1 MSELFILCLEF
12 IKTGLF
18 SVGGG
23 LATIP
28 FLFDMS
34 QNHPNWFTT
43 AELTDMIAVAEST
56 PGPVGINMATFAGF
70 KVSGL
75 LGSILATLSLI
86 LPSFIIVLIIAKLLS
101 KYSDNKYV
109 KAVFG
114 GLKPAVAGL
123 IAAAAYSV
131 FQIAVFTDTVTSFSD
146 ILPSLQ
152 VTSFIIFAVILIAL
166 QFKKIKNIH
175 PIFFIAIAAVLGI
188 VFKL

>member
-1 MSELFILCLEF
+1 MSNTLLLCYEF

-28 FLFDMS
+28 FLFEMS
-34 QNHPNWFTT
+34 KSHPDWFSSQ
-43 AELTDMIAVAEST
+43 ELTDMIAVSEST
-56 PGPVGINMATFAGF
+56 PGPIGINMASFAGF
-70 KVSGL
+70 KVAGV
-75 LGSILATLSLI
+75 GGAILATISLV
-86 LPSFIIVLIIAKLLS
+86 LPSFIIILIISKLLS

-109 KAVFG
+109 QAVFG

-123 IAAAAYSV
+123 IGAAAYSV
-131 FQIAVFTDTVTSFSD
+131 FQIAIFSDTVNSFSD
-146 ILPSLQ
+146 IIPNIEIVNL
-152 VTSFIIFAVILIAL
+152 IIFAVIVGAM

-175 PIFFIAIAAVLGI
+175 PIFFIITAAIVGI